1 MLSRLRVS
9 IPPTAFNGAFFC
21 AQARNLVGDEII
33 GSMEIDG
40 GGNFTAIG
48 YSPWVD
54 PQGATLPAFGNI
66 DPLIFPAGTDPA
78 PAVLYNRPMP
88 ELPEVET
95 IARGVHKRVR
105 GDRIVQAWFGA
116 HREPFK
122 TPPARQAAGLEGR
135 VFLGVHRTGKHI
147 VCNLGDCELGPS
159 LRPASQPSAGS
170 KTSEARAQP
179 PSNSEAGPEAQWIV
193 HLGMT
198 GRLLVTVPDSP
209 LAAHTHARLLLAS
222 GQELRFVDPRRFG
235 RLEFRDLRR
244 SAAFSGTGTEPLTIG
259 AEEFASLFR
268 GRQLSI
274 KAALL
279 NQTLLAG
286 VGNIYADESLFHAG
300 IRPSRRAGRLTRA
313 ELERLRLELRE
324 VLEHAI
330 RLGGSSVSDYVD
342 ADGVRGFFQLEHCV
356 YLRTG
361 LPCLR
366 CQTPI
371 RRILLAGR
379 GTHYCPQCQR

>member
-1 MLSRLRVS
+1 
-9 IPPTAFNGAFFC
+9 
-21 AQARNLVGDEII
+21 
-33 GSMEIDG
+33 
-40 GGNFTAIG
+40 
-48 YSPWVD
+48 
-54 PQGATLPAFGNI
+54 
-66 DPLIFPAGTDPA
+66 
-78 PAVLYNRPMP
+78 MP

-95 IARGVHKRVR
+95 IARGVHERLR
-105 GDRIVQAWFGA
+105 GDCIVQALFSSL
-116 HREPFK
+116 REPFK

-135 VFLGVHRTGKHI
+135 ILLAVHRSGKHI
-147 VCNLGDCELGPS
+147 VCELGP
-159 LRPASQPSAGS
+159 AGLGG
-170 KTSEARAQP
+170 AAQAVRHDAP
-179 PSNSEAGPEAQWIV
+179 GTPEAQWIV

-198 GRLLVTVPDSP
+198 GRLLVTPPDAP
-209 LAAHTHARLLLAS
+209 VAAHTHARLSLAS
-222 GQELRFVDPRRFG
+222 GRELRFVDPRRFG

-244 SAAFSGTGTEPLTIG
+244 SAPFSAPGAEPLTIG
-259 AEEFASLFR
+259 MEEFAALFH
-268 GRQLSI
+268 GRRLAI

-300 IRPSRRAGRLTRA
+300 IRPGRGCLRLTRA
-313 ELERLRLELRE
+313 ELERLRQALRQ

-342 ADGVRGFFQLEHCV
+342 ANGARGFFQLEHCV

-361 LPCLR
+361 QPCRR

-379 GTHYCPQCQR
+379 GTHYCPTCQR